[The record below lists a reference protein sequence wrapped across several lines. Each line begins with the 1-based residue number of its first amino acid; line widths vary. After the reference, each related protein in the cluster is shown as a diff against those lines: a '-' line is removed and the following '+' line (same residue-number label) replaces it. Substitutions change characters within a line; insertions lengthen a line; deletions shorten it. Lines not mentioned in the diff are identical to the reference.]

1 MMPQRSPLHLS
12 VLTPGKVLFDAPVDY
27 LFVPGGAGDFG
38 VLRDH
43 AAMIASLKPGSFEV
57 RPSSGTPL
65 LFKTAHPALFEV
77 VKNKASILLDAGDT
91 ASFPKI

>member
-1 MMPQRSPLHLS
+1 MITPQAPLHLS
-12 VLTPGKVLFDAPVDY
+12 VLTPAKVLFDAPVDY

-43 AAMIASLKPGSFEV
+43 ASMIASLKPGAFEI
-57 RPSSGTPL
+57 RPLSGGVLNFRTGQ
-65 LFKTAHPALFEV
+65 PALFEV
-77 VKNKASILLDAGDT
+77 VNNKASILLDAGDT